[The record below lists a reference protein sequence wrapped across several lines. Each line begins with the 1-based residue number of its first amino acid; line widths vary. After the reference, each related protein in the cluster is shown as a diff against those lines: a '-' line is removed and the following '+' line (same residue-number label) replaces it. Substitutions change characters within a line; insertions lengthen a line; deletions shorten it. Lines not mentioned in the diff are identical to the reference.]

1 MDHDVERVGVY
12 LRVGGEDEAVGLRG
26 EVGPLGP
33 RERGEEGVGCGG
45 RDGDAVVEE
54 EAEGLEGLPG
64 LAGLGVGADE
74 EVEDLR
80 PRGGGGGG
88 E

>member
-1 MDHDVERVGVY
+1 MDHDVKRVSVY
-12 LRVGGEDEAVGLRG
+12 LGVGREDEAVGLRG
-26 EVGPLGP
+26 EVRPPGP

-45 RDGDAVVEE
+45 WDGDAVVEE

-80 PRGGGGGG
+80 LWGGGRG
-88 E
+88 